1 MPGGPVPA
9 AAGSAP
15 CHEDP
20 EGAELCRMPG
30 SSSRSLYPPGT
41 APHATPTAG
50 RAPCRCGT
58 EVQTGLHVPLKPAHR
73 ARGQKDPASRWPG
86 ASSLTSTLVTAKSR
100 IPSTPSHPR
109 DPPHHTLSGDSP
121 SHQPLLP
128 GPSPAIWGPDPS
140 CFSQTPAPGHPPP
153 DLPARPASLGFLPI
167 MSPHLRALALQAT
180 LSACVFPQIPSPSA
194 NPQGTPSLPCF
205 ASSALTPAPP
215 GGIPPSPVLKPAM
228 RAAPHGQP
236 CVPEGD
242 SVPSRA
248 TTSPAPG
255 GPGSSPSRPG
265 GPHPAP

>member
-1 MPGGPVPA
+1 MVKRVPGGPVPA

-167 MSPHLRALALQAT
+167 MSPHLRAL
-180 LSACVFPQIPSPSA
+180 PSP
-194 NPQGTPSLPCF
+194 GSLPFSAGAFSTSSTHCSSSSRGHPF
-205 ASSALTPAPP
+205 PRRSWASDLTFLVQTHH
-215 GGIPPSPVLKPAM
+215 SL
-228 RAAPHGQP
+228 
-236 CVPEGD
+236 
-242 SVPSRA
+242 S
-248 TTSPAPG
+248 
-255 GPGSSPSRPG
+255 
-265 GPHPAP
+265 